1 MLFRS
6 SNYEGVRISF
16 CGDFSGWFLIRRS
29 LHDPILPVNIESDTP
44 GGVEA
49 IKKLLK
55 ETLSRVSG
63 VDTSLFE
70 R

>member
-1 MLFRS
+1 MGRYFDAFADRTLFAKI
-6 SNYEGVRISF
+6 VAV
-16 CGDFSGWFLIRRS
+16 
-29 LHDPILPVNIESDTP
+29 ILPVNIESDTP